1 MNRKKFFSPNFM
13 SEFKKW
19 MHENDD
25 SKVVFSKGQRVQ
37 SNCKLKQIV
46 EKIDCVDTGDHT
58 VFEVSK
64 YFLKHGGV
72 IKECNGDQITIKN
85 KKGTFILNQSDI
97 VAD

>member
-25 SKVVFSKGQRVQ
+25 SKVSFVKGQRVIT
-37 SNCKLKQIV
+37 NCKLKQIV
-46 EKIDCVDTGDHT
+46 EKIDCVDVGDHT

-64 YFLKHGGV
+64 YFIKHGGIV
-72 IKECNGDQITIKN
+72 KECADNQVTIKN
-85 KKGTFILNQSDI
+85 KKGTFVLNQSDLI
-97 VAD
+97 AD